1 MPLHF
6 LEFLN
11 TNRKARKKIQYSIAA
26 KNKIAAQKKNPKKYN
41 RNDNAIEIKNQRIIE
56 TITPPIPSPTA
67 GGSNPETSGKE
78 ILSEYFLTLSLC
90 KICPTLSLSFKPKY
104 NPELIKI
111 KKAPAKID
119 VETIEF

>member
-1 MPLHF
+1 MA
-6 LEFLN
+6 
-11 TNRKARKKIQYSIAA
+11 T
-26 KNKIAAQKKNPKKYN
+26 KNKIAAQKKKPKKYN
-41 RNDNAIEIKNQRIIE
+41 KKAKTIEIKNHKIIE
-56 TITPPIPSPTA
+56 AIAPPIPSPTA

-78 ILSEYFLTLSLC
+78 TLSEYFLTLSLC